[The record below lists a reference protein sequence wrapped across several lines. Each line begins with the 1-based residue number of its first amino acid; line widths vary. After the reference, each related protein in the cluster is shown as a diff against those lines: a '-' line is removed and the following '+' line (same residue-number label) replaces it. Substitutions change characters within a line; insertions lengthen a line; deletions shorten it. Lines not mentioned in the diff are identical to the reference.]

1 MLGKKIVVID
11 DKGHQPTVRHINCEI
26 MVSDNIR
33 CEIYAAHRRSL
44 SSQVAQHSKRTCEV
58 SLESHT
64 NNRYL
69 HSPEL

>member
-1 MLGKKIVVID
+1 
-11 DKGHQPTVRHINCEI
+11 